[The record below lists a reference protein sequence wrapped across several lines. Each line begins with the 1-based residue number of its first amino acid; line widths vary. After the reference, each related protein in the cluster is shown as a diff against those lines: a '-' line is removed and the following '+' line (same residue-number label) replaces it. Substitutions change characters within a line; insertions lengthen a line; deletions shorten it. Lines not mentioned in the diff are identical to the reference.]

1 MSFEDPSKV
10 KIDLVVGE
18 DDADLTEVVGVDQ
31 SATDSKSRSESE
43 SNSESKP
50 KSESDSMS
58 ESKPKSESESQ
69 PESESK
75 SQSSGQGLEHSLQPW
90 KNRFARS
97 SKGESTP
104 QNPAQQLRSLPFLLL
119 DYGTFGFAIF
129 NIVAIS
135 CALFFS
141 PGEPVFMTGF
151 LLFPIFAV
159 RIVVMVNS
167 VKAKG
172 RFVSLGR
179 AILPIIISNTMTTWG
194 ILLALSAQVVAL
206 VFHQVRGLE
215 AALGPSREKI
225 AMAVFAFC
233 AAGSMQIFLIA
244 MLLVSMLIFQR
255 LFTWISR
262 RTLEISAVDFGHKKA
277 GSIGLIAG
285 AIFGLCGLYTALGMG
300 GENSTQTMNI
310 STLIWSLGILVSSLF
325 FTTISR
331 IKKK

>member
-18 DDADLTEVVGVDQ
+18 DEADLTEAVEIRVD
-31 SATDSKSRSESE
+31 ESG
-43 SNSESKP
+43 
-50 KSESDSMS
+50 SDSNL
-58 ESKPKSESESQ
+58 ESQSQSESQ

-75 SQSSGQGLEHSLQPW
+75 PQSESKSQSSGQEPGPSLQPW
-90 KNRFARS
+90 KHRFARS
-97 SKGESTP
+97 SKSENTK
-104 QNPAQQLRSLPFLLL
+104 QTRAQELWSLPFLIF

-135 CALFFS
+135 CALLFS
-141 PGEPVFMTGF
+141 PREPVFMTGF

-167 VKAKG
+167 VKAPGK
-172 RFVSLGR
+172 FVSLGR

-206 VFHQVRGLE
+206 IFHQVRGLE
-215 AALGPSREKI
+215 ATLGPSREKI

-255 LFTWISR
+255 LFTWISQ